1 MTENEP
7 QEAPTSPP
15 PAIVSTQAPDHE
27 LQLAEPAMDVL
38 EHDLRSLVFSEGQL
52 ETRRLDLSRTERKSE
67 VRPAGEGD

>member
-1 MTENEP
+1 
-7 QEAPTSPP
+7 
-15 PAIVSTQAPDHE
+15 
-27 LQLAEPAMDVL
+27 MDVL